1 VTASSGDVD
10 AGDAAA
16 ASDEKRSN
24 GVGSASASA
33 ACSAR
38 VAHGGVWLPPAS
50 NPAVLTEV
58 PIVWIAAPVDGG
70 FGSMVS
76 RACVALVFVDGNE
89 SVMDTSA
96 AAGGGLAAGDGCDES
111 TAGRVMLVGP
121 FTAASADSAVA
132 TVATGFVG

>member
-1 VTASSGDVD
+1 MTASSGDVD

-16 ASDEKRSN
+16 ASAEKRSN
-24 GVGSASASA
+24 GVGSASA

-50 NPAVLTEV
+50 NPGALTELTM
-58 PIVWIAAPVDGG
+58 VWIAAPVDGG

-76 RACVALVFVDGNE
+76 RACVALVFVDGDE

-96 AAGGGLAAGDGCDES
+96 AAGGGLATGNGCDES
-111 TAGRVMLVGP
+111 TAGRVMLVVP
-121 FTAASADSAVA
+121 FTAASADSGVA
-132 TVATGFVG
+132 TVAAGVVG